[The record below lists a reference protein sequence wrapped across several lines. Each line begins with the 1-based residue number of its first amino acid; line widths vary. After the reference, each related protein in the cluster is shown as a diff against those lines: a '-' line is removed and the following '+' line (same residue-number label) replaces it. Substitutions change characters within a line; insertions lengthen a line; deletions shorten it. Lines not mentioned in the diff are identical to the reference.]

1 MESFAPLLTL
11 FLIYF
16 LFALPVRKLTRA
28 ARKQQQARKPAA
40 PAVPD
45 DAFPEPDAPPAG
57 EALSGGSGSLPYPE
71 GGELRSARPSVRL
84 SGRDDSLYAGSLN
97 AVTGEGE
104 DPCHEEMLGQAHPAA
119 VRYEAASQETFD
131 RAAEGEDPCH
141 PVTKPA
147 PHAGEAPRGTAAE
160 DGFRDAVLSGIV
172 MSEVLKRPAQR
183 RQERAAQ
190 RQRRAE
196 HGRMNA
202 AARAA
207 GRR

>member
-11 FLIYF
+11 LLIYF

-28 ARKQQQARKPAA
+28 ARKQQSARKPAA

-104 DPCHEEMLGQAHPAA
+104 DPCHEEQLQPLTRAEAA
-119 VRYEAASQETFD
+119 VPSPEAVPGLRLSWTGSDIVHGFVM
-131 RAAEGEDPCH
+131 GE
-141 PVTKPA
+141 
-147 PHAGEAPRGTAAE
+147 
-160 DGFRDAVLSGIV
+160 I
-172 MSEVLKRPAQR
+172 LKRKSF
-183 RQERAAQ
+183 
-190 RQRRAE
+190 
-196 HGRMNA
+196 
-202 AARAA
+202 
-207 GRR
+207 